1 MDAMSL
7 AAMTLTDA
15 REAVRRRD
23 ITARTLAE
31 ASLDALRRWQG
42 RTNAAALIEPE
53 RALRMAE
60 TLDTAIAAGREP
72 GPLAGVPLAHKD
84 MMYRAGRHA
93 ACGSR
98 VLADHLPDVTATVLA
113 RLDAA
118 GAIDCGTLN
127 MAELA
132 YNPTGH
138 NAHTGHVHNPWSGA
152 HIPGGSSSGSGAAVS
167 CGAVFAA
174 LGSDTGGSIRFPAA
188 CCGVTGLKPTL
199 GRVPRSGTMG
209 LCASLDTIGPLARS
223 VRDCALVLAA
233 IAGPDADDPHSDPR
247 PVPDWM
253 STIDAGTD
261 GLTIGT
267 IPGALVEGIDAGI
280 AAALAEAV
288 SAWRHAGA
296 RMVELP
302 PPDLVTAHAL
312 AVTVLLAEAAATQGR
327 WLDGHEAELSPVTA
341 LSLRKGRQIDPAAY
355 ADALAR
361 RPRCIDAF
369 CAEVFTRC
377 DALLLPILPIPV
389 PTLDETDWGSPSRG
403 RLIAAMMRHTPAINY
418 LGLPALALPCGFDT
432 AGLPIGHQLIGRPFD
447 EGTLFRLGVAF
458 QAVTDWHRRRP
469 PFPPA

>member
-1 MDAMSL
+1 MNL
-7 AAMTLTDA
+7 ATMTLIDA
-15 REAVRRRD
+15 RDAVRRRD
-23 ITARTLAE
+23 VTARALTE
-31 ASLDALRRWQG
+31 AALDALRRGQG
-42 RTNAAALIEPE
+42 DTNAAALIEAE
-53 RALRMAE
+53 RALGMAE
-60 TLDTAIAAGREP
+60 AVDAAIAAGRDP

-84 MMYRAGRHA
+84 MMYRTGRRA

-98 VLADHLPDVTATVLA
+98 VLGDHVPDVTATVLA

-138 NAHTGHVHNPWSGA
+138 NAHTGHVRNPWNGV
-152 HIPGGSSSGSGAAVS
+152 HIPGGSSSGSGAAVAA
-167 CGAVFAA
+167 GAVFAA
-174 LGSDTGGSIRFPAA
+174 LGSDTGGSIRFPAS
-188 CCGVTGLKPTL
+188 CCGVTGIKPTL

-223 VRDCALVLAA
+223 VHDCALVLAA
-233 IAGPDADDPHSDPR
+233 IAGADPEDPHSDPR

-253 STIDAGTD
+253 AAIDAGAD
-261 GLTIGT
+261 GLTIGV
-267 IPGALVEGIDAGI
+267 IPGALVEGVDPGI

-296 RMVELP
+296 RVVELA

-312 AVTVLLAEAAATQGR
+312 AVTVLLAEAAATQGH
-327 WLDGHEAELSPVTA
+327 WLDSAGRELTPVTA
-341 LSLRKGRQIDPAAY
+341 ISLRKGREIDPAAY

-361 RPRCIDAF
+361 RRLCIDTF
-369 CAEVFTRC
+369 CAEVFARC

-389 PTLDETDWGSPSRG
+389 PRLDETDWGSPSRG

-418 LGLPALALPCGFDT
+418 LGLPALALPCGFD
-432 AGLPIGHQLIGRPFD
+432 AKGLPIGHQLVGRPFE
-447 EGTLFRLGVAF
+447 EGTLFRLGAAF
-458 QAVTDWHRRRP
+458 QAATDWHRRHP
-469 PFPPA
+469 PHRA